1 MTRLADGQATVTG
14 RAAITYTYGN
24 ANQLTLISQGSSN
37 TAFAYDPAGRRSTL
51 TLPNGVTVTYSYDQS
66 SQLTGITYQYAGTDL
81 GNLSYSN
88 DLAGRRSGVTGSFAR
103 TGVPSL
109 LSSATYDAANRL
121 TQWGKTTLNYDAN
134 GNPIYDGVNTYTWNA
149 ANWPMAVIHSDQG
162 GVSHSEILADANRRT
177 LTAVARGGS
186 RLLPRLESDDD
197 FSKAA
202 H

>member
-1 MTRLADGQATVTG
+1 VASRRTSATVTG
-14 RAAITYTYGN
+14 RAAITYTYDK

-37 TAFAYDPAGRRSTL
+37 TAFAYNPAVRRSTL

-81 GNLSYSN
+81 GNLSYSY

-121 TQWGKTTLNYDAN
+121 TQWGGTTLNYDAN
-134 GNPIYDGVNTYTWNA
+134 GNPIYDGVNNLYVERCGLGPGRN
-149 ANWPMAVIHSDQG
+149 PFRP
-162 GVSHSEILADANRRT
+162 RRCEPQRDPCRCES
-177 LTAVARGGS
+177 AYAYSRCSGGGS
-186 RLLPRLESDDD
+186 RLLPRLELDDD
-197 FSKAA
+197 FSKTA

>member
-109 LSSATYDAANRL
+109 LSSATMMPQTGLRSGAKPRS
-121 TQWGKTTLNYDAN
+121 TTTPMETRSTTVSILIR
-134 GNPIYDGVNTYTWNA
+134 GTLRIGP
-149 ANWPMAVIHSDQG
+149 WP
-162 GVSHSEILADANRRT
+162 
-177 LTAVARGGS
+177 
-186 RLLPRLESDDD
+186 
-197 FSKAA
+197 
-202 H
+202 